1 MESKAN
7 YSLVGLIVILLTI
20 ALVATCLWLSVG
32 LNKKTYR
39 TYAVYLSEAAA
50 GLSDESPVKF
60 NGVQVGYV
68 KKIALDKTD
77 PRKVELLLSIE
88 EGTPVTA
95 TTTATLISQGITG
108 TTYVGLKADSDNLA
122 PLEKKPEEPYPVIPA
137 TPSLFNQLDTALKDV
152 SQNINAVSIDI
163 RRMFDKQ
170 NARYVRQTLK
180 NIDAITHSIAANES
194 HIARILDQT
203 DVLSTKLA
211 KASTNL
217 PQLID
222 DGDAALRA
230 FKQEA
235 IPEAITLLH
244 RLNRIAQNIEG
255 VSEAMKQNPSVLIRG
270 SQSPKPGPGE
280 R

>member
-20 ALVATCLWLSVG
+20 GLVATSLWLSVG
-32 LNKKTYR
+32 LDKKTYH

-60 NGVQVGYV
+60 NGVQVGHV
-68 KKIALDKTD
+68 KKISLDKTD
-77 PRKVELLLSIE
+77 PRKVELLLAIE
-88 EGTPVTA
+88 KGTPITV

-108 TTYVGLKADSDNLA
+108 TTYVGLKALSDDLT
-122 PLEKKPEEPYPVIPA
+122 PLEKKPEEPYPVIPSR
-137 TPSLFNQLDTALKDV
+137 PSLFNQLDMALKDV

-163 RRMFDKQ
+163 RRIFDKK
-170 NARYVRQTLK
+170 NAEYVRQTLK
-180 NIDAITHSIAANES
+180 NIDTITQSLAANES

-211 KASTNL
+211 KASTSL

-222 DGDAALRA
+222 NGDAALRA

-244 RLNRIAQNIEG
+244 RLNRIAQNLEG
-255 VSEAMKQNPSVLIRG
+255 VSQAMKQNPSVLIRG
-270 SQSPKPGPGE
+270 TQTPKPGPGE

>member
-20 ALVATCLWLSVG
+20 ALVTTCLWLSVG

-68 KKIALDKTD
+68 KKIALDQTD
-77 PRKVELLLSIE
+77 PRKVQLLLAIE
-88 EGTPVTA
+88 EGTPVTV

-108 TTYVGLKADSDNLA
+108 TTYVGLKADSDNLT

-137 TPSLFNQLDTALKDV
+137 TPSLFNQLDAALKDV
-152 SQNINAVSIDI
+152 SQNINAVSVDI

-170 NARYVRQTLK
+170 NAQYVRQTLK
-180 NIDAITHSIAANES
+180 HIDAITRSIAANES
-194 HIARILDQT
+194 HISGILEKT
-203 DVLSTKLA
+203 DALSTKLA

-255 VSEAMKQNPSVLIRG
+255 VSQAMKQNPSVLIRG
-270 SQSPKPGPGE
+270 TQSPKPGPGE

>member
-20 ALVATCLWLSVG
+20 ALVTTCLWLSVG

-68 KKIALDKTD
+68 KKIALDQTD
-77 PRKVELLLSIE
+77 PRKVQLLLAIE
-88 EGTPVTA
+88 EGTPVTV

-108 TTYVGLKADSDNLA
+108 TTYVGLKADSDNLT

-137 TPSLFNQLDTALKDV
+137 TPSLFNQLDAALKDV
-152 SQNINAVSIDI
+152 SQNINAVSVDI

-170 NARYVRQTLK
+170 NAQYVRQTLK
-180 NIDAITHSIAANES
+180 HIDAITRSIAANES
-194 HIARILDQT
+194 HISGILEKT
-203 DVLSTKLA
+203 DALSTKLA

-230 FKQEA
+230 FKQEV

-255 VSEAMKQNPSVLIRG
+255 VSQAMKQNPSVLIRG
-270 SQSPKPGPGE
+270 TQSPKPGPGE